1 MKKILKVI
9 MTLVLICSCFYLAI
23 SLFMN
28 HLIINDM
35 VPTVVKST
43 AVTNALED
51 TCQNVL
57 SMMNMDESQ
66 SQALVSSLQQDE
78 KTQEL
83 VNEYIDTVLNN
94 QSSTLDETLLKQVL
108 EDKKNE
114 VYSILNPSINEETFT
129 TLYDQAINQMD
140 LQGLQDKVLSR
151 VENTME
157 QSGETYK
164 IVKKVYSFKNSTH
177 IIVSA
182 ILLVI
187 STAYLI
193 FISVQERLIT
203 KCLSV
208 SYMVCGIM
216 TFLISFTIILGL
228 TAMASSTMTIQLTS
242 IKYMYICGAGIF
254 NYPSLMNA
262 DILLYDPDYVP
273 VGEDQKQH
281 CELARDIAERFNNR
295 YSETFKLP
303 EPLVPKVGGRIMD
316 LQNPTKKMSK
326 SDETGK
332 GCIYILDDIN
342 VSKKKIMSA
351 VTDSDN
357 AIYYDVKNKPGISN
371 LLTIYSILSGE
382 SIDALVERYQGVG
395 YGQFKK
401 DLAEV
406 VGNELQKIH
415 DKYNEINQGNYIDTI
430 LNEGADKARYM
441 ARKKLA
447 KVERKIGITIKK

>member
-1 MKKILKVI
+1 MKRMLSGIKPTGRVTLGNYIGAIKPFVSYQDEYEMIVFVANLHS
-9 MTLVLICSCFYLAI
+9 MTIYQEPKNLRKNTKDLISLYLAAGLDPKKVT
-23 SLFMN
+23 LFLQSDVLE
-28 HLIINDM
+28 HAQLGWYLGCM
-35 VPTVVKST
+35 VSMG
-43 AVTNALED
+43 E
-51 TCQNVL
+51 L
-57 SMMNMDESQ
+57 SRMTQYKDKASKLKKDES
-66 SQALVSSLQQDE
+66 
-78 KTQEL
+78 
-83 VNEYIDTVLNN
+83 I
-94 QSSTLDETLLKQVL
+94 
-108 EDKKNE
+108 
-114 VYSILNPSINEETFT
+114 
-129 TLYDQAINQMD
+129 
-140 LQGLQDKVLSR
+140 
-151 VENTME
+151 
-157 QSGETYK
+157 
-164 IVKKVYSFKNSTH
+164 
-177 IIVSA
+177 
-182 ILLVI
+182 
-187 STAYLI
+187 
-193 FISVQERLIT
+193 
-203 KCLSV
+203 
-208 SYMVCGIM
+208 
-216 TFLISFTIILGL
+216 
-228 TAMASSTMTIQLTS
+228 
-242 IKYMYICGAGIF
+242 GAGIF

-295 YSETFKLP
+295 YSKTFKLP